1 MLTRTRNAIQSVLR
15 NLGSLRRA
23 KPGTSSSTTQLVQP
37 WRADAERSYPSVG
50 LTPSRAL
57 ALLQA
62 ADHGQPTDLFE
73 LYHEML
79 MRWPRLAAVEGTRRL
94 GLTGL
99 SWEITPADEN
109 ATAEQDP
116 ILTFCRQTLAKL
128 EQFPA
133 VLNHLATAI
142 GYGIAVAELVWDQ
155 GELIDIVPVPHSRL
169 VTESDAPFAL
179 RVRTAESSTQGVPLS
194 DYPNKW
200 IVHQPAA
207 QPGGLFDAGLLRASV
222 LLYLAQNLSFKDWLT
237 YSQLAGMPLRIAQI
251 EPGTP
256 DADQKALLKMLS
268 ELGTEA
274 AAVFSKNV
282 DLRMIDTARTDRRPY
297 QPLQEYCNTEVTIL
311 WLGQHLTTDMRSN
324 GSRAAAEVHDR
335 VREDLLAHDMA
346 QEAATLRRDLLRPL
360 VQSRFGSDTPI
371 PSFRRS
377 IVQSVD
383 TKVLAETL
391 ATAVN
396 ELGMRV
402 PRRWMHAALGIPEP
416 VANEATL
423 GPETSIH
430 AEKIA

>member
-1 MLTRTRNAIQSVLR
+1 VLTRTRNTIKSLLR
-15 NLGSLRRA
+15 NLGSLRRSQSEPA
-23 KPGTSSSTTQLVQP
+23 KTTSQIVAP
-37 WRADAERSYPSVG
+37 WRADADRSYPSIG
-50 LTPSRAL
+50 LTPARAL

-62 ADHGQPTDLFE
+62 ADNGQPTQLFE
-73 LYHEML
+73 LFHEML

-99 SWEITPADEN
+99 SYEITASEN
-109 ATAEQDP
+109 ASQKDP
-116 ILTFCRQTLAKL
+116 DAAVAYCRETLTRIEHL
-128 EQFPA
+128 PA
-133 VLNHLATAI
+133 ILNHLATAI
-142 GYGIAVAELVWDQ
+142 GHGIAVAELIWERGQLV
-155 GELIDIVPVPHSRL
+155 DIVPVPHSRL
-169 VTESDAPFAL
+169 ITNHDQPFAL
-179 RVRTAESSTQGVPLS
+179 RVKTDAAPADGILLA

-200 IVHQPAA
+200 IVHQPGA
-207 QPGGLFDAGLLRASV
+207 QPGGHFAAGLLRASV

-237 YSQLAGMPLRIAQI
+237 YSQLAGMPMRVAQI

-256 DADQKALLKMLS
+256 EADQKALLKMLS

-282 DLRMIDTARTDRRPY
+282 DLRMIDTARTDKRPY
-297 QPLQEYCNTEVTIL
+297 QPLQEYCNTEITIL

-360 VQSRFGSDTPI
+360 VQSRFGSAAPV
-371 PSFRRS
+371 PVFRRS

-391 ATAVN
+391 STAIN
-396 ELGMRV
+396 ELGMQI

-416 VANEATL
+416 IANE
-423 GPETSIH
+423 PIH
-430 AEKIA
+430 SVEEVA